1 MRRDW
6 IDRAGSLRPCTQT
19 RVAHEVTAASYTVSE
34 NVVGPNVVGSTRV
47 IRSIGWAA
55 LLLLACSKP
64 TPLRIAV
71 VGGYGSPLGAVL
83 AAQDINAAGGINGRQ
98 LEVGIVDEGGL
109 VLPQQALATAE
120 SLSADPRVLAV
131 VGHGESGTSLVASQV
146 YNARHVVQIAP
157 NTSTPLYTQA
167 GRYSFRLVAS
177 DENQAAFMA
186 ARVAAISPAPRL
198 AVLYV
203 NDDYGRALR
212 GALRTALQKTGTT
225 VAYEVPFLAAAPFV
239 KNLDDLVRSLVIA
252 KPDLLLWLGLPR
264 ELVLLRPKLRVALP
278 HMRLFG
284 SDATAGVRLPVD
296 LKWLDGDWLVSF
308 ADLTAQRPALQQVAA
323 RFRAQR
329 GESLVDAAALT
340 YDAVTILAEALR
352 AGAVDREGIHRYLE
366 ASAASG
372 RVFQGITGTISFD
385 ANGDARPSY
394 VLLEIT
400 PTGMRPVQR

>member
-1 MRRDW
+1 M
-6 IDRAGSLRPCTQT
+6 
-19 RVAHEVTAASYTVSE
+19 
-34 NVVGPNVVGSTRV
+34 
-47 IRSIGWAA
+47 
-55 LLLLACSKP
+55 LLLACSKQ

-83 AAQDINAAGGINGRQ
+83 AAEDINAGGGINGRQ
-98 LEVGIVDEGGL
+98 LEVGIVEEGGL

-157 NTSTPLYTQA
+157 NTSAPLYTQA
-167 GRYSFRLVAS
+167 GPYSFRLVAS

-212 GALRTALQKTGTT
+212 GALRNALQKTGTP

-239 KNLDDLVRSLVIA
+239 NNLDDLVRSLVNA

-284 SDATAGVRLPVD
+284 SDATAGVRLPAD

-308 ADLTAQRPALQQVAA
+308 ADLTANRPALQQVAT

-329 GESLVDAAALT
+329 GEPLVDAAALT
-340 YDAVTILAEALR
+340 YDAVGILAEALR
-352 AGAVDREGIHRYLE
+352 SGAADREGIHKYLE

-372 RVFQGITGTISFD
+372 HVFQGITGPISFD

-394 VLLEIT
+394 LLLQIT
-400 PTGMRPVQR
+400 PTGMRPVHP

>member
-1 MRRDW
+1 
-6 IDRAGSLRPCTQT
+6 
-19 RVAHEVTAASYTVSE
+19 VHEHGILVTT
-34 NVVGPNVVGSTRV
+34 PRL
-47 IRSIGWAA
+47 IRSIASA
-55 LLLLACSKP
+55 TLVLLACSKQ

-83 AAQDINAAGGINGRQ
+83 AAQDINASGGINGRQ
-98 LEVGIVDEGGL
+98 LEVGIVEEGTL

-120 SLSADPRVLAV
+120 SLSADRRVLAV
-131 VGHGESGTSLVASQV
+131 IGHGESGTSLVASQV
-146 YNARHVVQIAP
+146 YNARHVTQIAP

-167 GRYSFRLVAS
+167 GPYSFRLVAS

-212 GALRTALQKTGTT
+212 GALRSALQKTGTP

-239 KNLDDLVRSLVIA
+239 KNLDDLVRSLVNA

-284 SDATAGVRLPVD
+284 SDATASVVPVD
-296 LKWLDGDWLVSF
+296 LKWLYGDWLVSF
-308 ADLTAQRPALQQVAA
+308 ADLTADRPVLRRVAA
-323 RFRAQR
+323 RFLAES
-329 GESLVDAAALT
+329 GEPLLDAAALT
-340 YDAVTILAEALR
+340 YDAVGILAEALR
-352 AGAVDREGIHRYLE
+352 SGAVDREGIRKYLE
-366 ASAASG
+366 ASATSG
-372 RVFQGITGTISFD
+372 RVFQGITGPISFD

-394 VLLEIT
+394 LLLEIT
-400 PTGMRPVQR
+400 PTGLRPVHP